1 MAVKIRLS
9 RVGTTNRPYYRV
21 VATDGRNKRDGEI
34 LANVGS
40 FDPIN
45 GTVVQFHEEIYQS
58 WLAKGA
64 IATDSAKKV
73 YRLYKKNGKSSHASI
88 TEVVQQETITEE
100 KIAQQAA

>member
-34 LANVGS
+34 LANVGAY
-40 FDPIN
+40 DPIN
-45 GTVVQFHEEIYQS
+45 GTVVQFHEDIYQS

-73 YRLYKKNGKSSHASI
+73 YRLYKKNGKTAQASVADA
-88 TEVVQQETITEE
+88 TPVKEE
-100 KIAQQAA
+100 AASQAA